1 MDRSPP
7 STLIS
12 WLRAAGDPSR
22 LRLLAL
28 CADSA
33 LSVSELARALRQ
45 SEPRTSRH
53 LKILCE
59 AALVER
65 LRQGQR
71 VHYRAATGAQATSF
85 VRGLL
90 GLLDRSDPT
99 LVQDRAG
106 AQQQAA
112 AEGGQSRLGRALA
125 SLILSG
131 RRDTQADSVLLVG
144 ATRPSCS
151 RLRRAWARRARSWQ
165 RHAARGPGPA
175 PTRSGRDFPVAS
187 SRPRPRRYWA
197 LRTWYAAAAAFSVV
211 IIDQPA
217 SGASSLAQAL
227 QHAQRALVPEGQ
239 LWLLERYDSLDS
251 AGERVVEHP
260 LSRLRRLLR
269 DAGLT
274 CERISPVE
282 ADGEHV
288 LAALAGPARCGS
300 RSTWR
305 TAHEP
310 VSRAHPASRS
320 SSSRL
325 PMRRWSHAVGID
337 QRPGAARAAL
347 RLGDLR
353 RRRLHARAHARGR
366 HAHPARDPRL
376 RARRT

>member
-71 VHYRAATGAQATSF
+71 VHYRAATGVQATSF

-144 ATRPSCS
+144 ATRAELLEAAARMGKACTV
-151 RLRRAWARRARSWQ
+151 LAATRRAGTWARAYAERAGLSCRVLEASSTQ
-165 RHAARGPGPA
+165 VLGAEDLV
-175 PTRSGRDFPVAS
+175 RSGGR
-187 SRPRPRRYWA
+187 
-197 LRTWYAAAAAFSVV
+197 FSVV

-269 DAGLT
+269 DAGLA

-288 LAALAGPARCGS
+288 LVALAGPA
-300 RSTWR
+300 
-305 TAHEP
+305 A
-310 VSRAHPASRS
+310 
-320 SSSRL
+320 
-325 PMRRWSHAVGID
+325 
-337 QRPGAARAAL
+337 AAREHVADSA
-347 RLGDLR
+347 
-353 RRRLHARAHARGR
+353 
-366 HAHPARDPRL
+366 
-376 RARRT
+376 